1 MSKVEEEREGT
12 SPQDEENYRIDFVLP
27 NIQARSSGI
36 LQSADPAEKAA
47 NEHKERLYKAIAML
61 SDFTDGFSNIAP
73 EEFKIRPE
81 EIADQTEEMKNY
93 RIELLQRKNKE
104 TEEILSESPASWFA
118 RRCKR
123 EKQKDPYFNRSA
135 YARAERTRSEGVREH
150 IKNIPGWND
159 FVGDQPVYKNIEK
172 YIQFLDD
179 LLEGKVTSVVE
190 YTFKG
195 KYSPSHM
202 DSVRQDLEKEGF
214 IMKITKGDFEY
225 LFSEK
230 EVHGKMKKIQFLEDK
245 RLANLMFRELVHDYM
260 GVKNYLSI
268 ANKCLTFPGY
278 PRRKLDSNTGFPNED
293 KKKGPTDMGK
303 GTRSSSSLNQP

>member
-1 MSKVEEEREGT
+1 MIKVEEQGGTYNPKDMPEGAAT
-12 SPQDEENYRIDFVLP
+12 TVTGKPKLAGDH
-27 NIQARSSGI
+27 
-36 LQSADPAEKAA
+36 AEKEAI
-47 NEHKERLYKAIAML
+47 EHKERLYKAIAML
-61 SDFTDGFSNIAP
+61 SDFIDGFSNIAP

-104 TEEILSESPASWFA
+104 TEEILSESPASWFS
-118 RRCKR
+118 RRCKK

-159 FVGDQPVYKNIEK
+159 FVGDHPVYKNIEK

-179 LLEGKVTSVVE
+179 LLEGKANSVVE

-214 IMKITKGDFEY
+214 ILKITKGDFEY

-230 EVHGKMKKIQFLEDK
+230 EIHDKVKKIQFLKDK
-245 RLANLMFRELVHDYM
+245 RLANLMFRELVHDYTS
-260 GVKNYLSI
+260 VKNYLSI
-268 ANKCLTFPGY
+268 ANKCLAFPRY
-278 PRRKLDSNTGFPNED
+278 PKYKLDSNTGFPNEE
-293 KKKGPTDMGK
+293 KKKGPTDLGK
-303 GTRSSSSLNQP
+303 GRKAKRLIAICRQE